1 VSGVLPFAV
10 LGATWYLAAQ
20 AQLLPRMVLPAP
32 GAVAAA
38 LGDLLADG
46 RLQRN
51 MVDSLGR
58 LLLGSLFGIGL
69 GVALGVLLGVR
80 RGLANFLEP
89 LVSFLNALSGIAW
102 IPLAILWFGI
112 GPVAV
117 TFILWNS
124 IFFLVLFNT
133 LVGVRSVPRVYLQ
146 AVLTLGA
153 GPRQIITDVLL
164 PGALPNIALGMRMG
178 LSFGWRALIAAEMV
192 GTTSGLGFMI
202 FDASYFL
209 RSDVVLAGILLIG
222 VIWLVTDRLLLAP
235 FERWTVER
243 WGLVHRVE
251 L

>member
-1 VSGVLPFAV
+1 
-10 LGATWYLAAQ
+10 
-20 AQLLPRMVLPAP
+20 
-32 GAVAAA
+32 
-38 LGDLLADG
+38 
-46 RLQRN
+46 
-51 MVDSLGR
+51 
-58 LLLGSLFGIGL
+58 
-69 GVALGVLLGVR
+69 
-80 RGLANFLEP
+80 
-89 LVSFLNALSGIAW
+89 
-102 IPLAILWFGI
+102 
-112 GPVAV
+112 
-117 TFILWNS
+117 
-124 IFFLVLFNT
+124 
-133 LVGVRSVPRVYLQ
+133 VRSVPRVYLQ

-164 PGALPNIALGMRMG
+164 PGALPNIALGLRMG